1 MLSFKGSIIALRN
14 KIGDYIKPKSV
25 SLSGVDARGG
35 WWPIVFESFK
45 GAWQSNV
52 EINHDAVMAQATV
65 FSCIT
70 LIAADCG
77 KLRLKLSEINT
88 DGIWIETSSPAF
100 SPVLRKPNH
109 YQTRQQFIEQWLISK
124 LSAGN
129 SYVLK
134 QRDNRGVVTAMYVLD
149 PHRVKPLVAP
159 NGDVYYQIHE
169 DDLSLVP
176 EGIHAIP
183 ASEIIHDRM
192 NCLFHPLVGLSP
204 IFASGLAATQAL
216 KIQHNSAKFFE
227 NMSRPSGMLTAP
239 AQISDV
245 TANRL
250 KAHWETNFSGEN
262 IGKIA
267 VLGDGLKYE
276 AMTITAADSQ
286 MVEQLKMS
294 AEQVCSTF
302 HVPAYMVGAAPAP
315 AYNNIEALSQQ
326 YYSQCLQ
333 SLIEAIEIGLD
344 EGLGLPYVTGKTL
357 GTEFELDDL
366 LRMDSATQIDALNK
380 AVGGGWMKPNE
391 ARRKRNLMPVE
402 GGNTPYLQQQNYS
415 LAALAKRD
423 ALEDPFG
430 TSKPEPKEPTEQEYP
445 EEDQIKD
452 FVYIFKSRF
461 ELDNVCH

>member
-1 MLSFKGSIIALRN
+1 MPSVKGTIIALRN
-14 KIGDYIKPKSV
+14 KIGGMFKRKQA

-70 LIAADCG
+70 LAASDGG
-77 KLRLKLSEINT
+77 KLRLKLTEMNG
-88 DGIWIETSSPAF
+88 DGIWLETSSPAF

-129 SYVLK
+129 AYILK
-134 QRDNRGVVTAMYVLD
+134 QRDSRKVVTALYVLD

-169 DDLSLVP
+169 DDLSHVP

-204 IFASGLAATQAL
+204 IFACGLAATQGL
-216 KIQHNSAKFFE
+216 KIQQNSAKFFE
-227 NMSRPSGMLTAP
+227 NMSRPSGVLTAP
-239 AQISDV
+239 GQISDV
-245 TANRL
+245 TAARL

-262 IGKIA
+262 IGKVA
-267 VLGDGLKYE
+267 VLGDALKYE
-276 AMTITAADSQ
+276 SMSVDPVDAQ
-286 MVEQLKMS
+286 VVEQLKMS
-294 AEQVCSTF
+294 SEQVCSTF
-302 HVPAYMVGAAPAP
+302 HIPAYMVGAAPAP
-315 AYNNIEALSQQ
+315 AYNNIEALNQQ

-333 SLIEAIEIGLD
+333 SLLEAIEAGLD
-344 EGLGLPYVTGKTL
+344 EGLGLPYVTSKTL
-357 GTEFELDDL
+357 STEFDLDGL
-366 LRMDSATQIDALNK
+366 LRMDSLAQIEFLEK
-380 AVGGGWMKPNE
+380 AVKGIMSADE
-391 ARRKRNLMPVE
+391 ARRKLNLPPTP
-402 GGNTPYLQQQNYS
+402 GGGAVLTQQQNYS
-415 LAALAKRD
+415 LEAIAKRD
-423 ALEDPFG
+423 AKEDPFATG
-430 TSKPEPKEPTEQEYP
+430 ATPAEPNSEDIAA
-445 EEDQIKD
+445 EEARA
-452 FVYIFKSRF
+452 F
-461 ELDNVCH
+461 LDHIRKGLECETK

>member
-1 MLSFKGSIIALRN
+1 M
-14 KIGDYIKPKSV
+14 KSKQ

-45 GAWQSNV
+45 GAWQANV
-52 EINHDAVMAQATV
+52 EINHDAVMAQTTV
-65 FSCIT
+65 FACIT
-70 LIAADCG
+70 LVAADIG
-77 KLRLKLSEINT
+77 KMRIKLVEMDG
-88 DGIWIETSSPAF
+88 DGIWQETSIPAF

-109 YQTRQQFIEQWLISK
+109 FQTRQQFIDQWIISK

-129 SYVLK
+129 TYVLK
-134 QRDNRGVVTAMYVLD
+134 ERDARGIVVREYVLD

-169 DDLSLVP
+169 DDLSHVP

-204 IFASGLAATQAL
+204 IFACGLAATQGL
-216 KIQHNSAKFFE
+216 NIQQNSAKFFQ
-227 NMSRPSGMLTAP
+227 NMSRPSGVLTAP
-239 AQISDV
+239 GQISDI
-245 TANRL
+245 TAKRL
-250 KAHWETNFSGEN
+250 KEHWESNFSGEN
-262 IGKIA
+262 IGKVA
-267 VLGDGLKYE
+267 VLGDALKYE
-276 AMTITAADSQ
+276 SMTVNANDSQ
-286 MVEQLKMS
+286 LVEQLKLS

-315 AYNNIEALSQQ
+315 AYNNVEALNQQ

-333 SLIEAIEIGLD
+333 SLIESIEALQD
-344 EGLGLPYVTGKTL
+344 EGLGLPYVPGKTL
-357 GTEFELDDL
+357 GTEFDLDGL

-380 AVGGGWMKPNE
+380 AVGGGWMEPNE
-391 ARRKRNLMPVE
+391 ARKVRNLKPAA

-423 ALEDPFG
+423 ALDDPFG
-430 TSKPEPKEPTEQEYP
+430 TEKLTPPPVTEDTDSKN
-445 EEDQIKD
+445 EEDAKEFLERIMKGL
-452 FVYIFKSRF
+452 VWT
-461 ELDNVCH
+461 